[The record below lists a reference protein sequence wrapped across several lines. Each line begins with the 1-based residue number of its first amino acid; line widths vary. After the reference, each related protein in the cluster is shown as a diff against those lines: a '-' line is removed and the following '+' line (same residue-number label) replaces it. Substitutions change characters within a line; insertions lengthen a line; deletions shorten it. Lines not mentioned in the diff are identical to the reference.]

1 MTILNCTPVRESCA
15 HATKETP
22 IHHSSAGPGPQR
34 PTSGTR
40 RLVATVACR
49 GLRSSCSVGVAPS
62 QASSGSWG
70 WTIQTVEILH
80 GQDMLSDRL
89 FEEMRCQIH
98 RCEFAYIHA
107 GTPCSTFS
115 TARHPRLRSAEAP
128 HGLDGLQP
136 EHKLIVRDANELLR
150 RTLLAF
156 AEPPRVQPTLRQ
168 A

>member
-1 MTILNCTPVRESCA
+1 M
-15 HATKETP
+15 
-22 IHHSSAGPGPQR
+22 
-34 PTSGTR
+34 
-40 RLVATVACR
+40 
-49 GLRSSCSVGVAPS
+49 
-62 QASSGSWG
+62 
-70 WTIQTVEILH
+70 
-80 GQDMLSDRL
+80 QDMLSGRL
-89 FEEMRCQIH
+89 FEEVRCQIH

-107 GTPCSTFS
+107 GAPCSTFS